1 MRRLSGIRWGV
12 VGLIVGISVGLAV
25 LLFKEYLISEIVD
38 ALEEEVTAACDCSLA
53 FDSFSLSFATL
64 RGRATNVR
72 LLEKGTTKL
81 SFESISAR
89 FNLSQ
94 ITHKIVELDAL
105 VLSNGY
111 ANGVG
116 PDSATFR
123 FIDQLTTPLPP
134 EKARPDRWRV
144 VLNHLEVRASQLRE
158 QLGER
163 SELVGTGVAL
173 DVRRAGETFLLT
185 PTIADLRYRTLVDP
199 TLQEFDELRLGS
211 ARGSVAIEDLQTV
224 FRELVLGRDD
234 SVFSLSGTVDTEHS
248 DRLSGSATYSLRS
261 EYIGLPEWLSGAFSG
276 SATLRGSLGSPIMCG
291 PLDAVTPAPFTLF
304 VPGSTALSFTT
315 LQGNLCV
322 DVNHG
327 KPIVALSELSA
338 TGPAATLKGSRPLR
352 YSQAGLTAQFEVTLP
367 QLAIGPFSAQSARGS
382 VAISPHGADTVAT
395 VTLDTTDLRL
405 QEQSLGPAQLSVTV
419 APGTVTVV
427 AHSTD
432 PRVGSLQWAGT
443 IDTTQSPPLLTSG
456 NLTLK
461 QYQLPLAVPIEDGRR
476 VPVAVTTSLSLSG
489 PLELAQLRGEGAT
502 SLSFPGVHDGMELR
516 GKSTLRDGILE
527 VALPDSNYKGILNLR
542 LDLLRAQSGKLRIAL
557 PSLSLSR
564 FMPQDRCGNL
574 SATLDYSFALS
585 KPLLGTGAL
594 TLNELSTGC
603 APYALQVRAP
613 RGIPITNGALQL
625 AEVSV
630 YGGAS
635 TLALSGEIGIARGF
649 NLKLEGAV
657 LLSAI
662 LPFLPALEDLQGSL
676 AVNATVTGAL
686 STPKLGG
693 RIQLS
698 AGELGMVSPAV
709 EVHKAQGSFL
719 LSNDR
724 VDIERLTGTINNG
737 NFSVSGQLLPFDIP
751 ASKIATHFSGVT
763 IEPLED
769 AIITCSGD
777 LTLDS
782 RDRARQTLSG
792 SITVDFAEIAKNFDL
807 NKIILQTLSGYFIPS
822 RVQPRANTRPINLDL
837 DVAIDAPRNVFV
849 LTPFFSAEL
858 NAHLRALGTIA
869 EPTVTGQMQVLSG
882 WVGLK
887 DTRFDVTSGTLSFR
901 PGSLAP
907 QLELAS
913 EGHLR
918 TSTGESILVMLE
930 AIGPLTNPRIAL
942 SSDRGLSHEELLAL
956 LTSSRSL
963 TGQTIANRAGAQ
975 FERDQRFFLSQDS
988 FESIW
993 SFLQSLARIET
1004 LSLEPI
1010 FNPFSGLIEP
1020 AVVARKNLTPR
1031 LYLLGNSTFGTLQNS
1046 RAAAVY
1052 NITPDMSLSA
1062 FVQSM
1067 PSRRQSALGSDLT
1080 YTILS
1085 EQPELIAIHVTGAT
1099 TVPQEE
1105 ILAAA
1110 RLGAASRVKNR
1121 AESLASI
1128 QRDVVQ
1134 FMNQQGF
1141 LAAQATVTCEA
1152 GTEYCS
1158 SLLIQITEG
1167 PRATVDSVIF
1177 QDTALPIPAAKI
1189 LDQVVKAGDVATAA
1203 VLQEIEKRLVIALR
1217 NEGYIAARVSPSYRA
1232 RESNGAVD
1240 LIIAVEPRQP
1250 ISFIFRGNTIFS
1262 AAEFLESIQLFER
1275 KRPFG
1280 NNTIK
1285 LLVENITRMYHDRG
1299 FLFVE
1304 VSYTED
1310 RSAPERIVYTVTVS
1324 EGATLPVRK
1333 LTLRGNDHLPLSR
1346 IKQVM
1351 RELGYSEEIS
1361 LFKPRYAVPDQLDAL
1376 RDILLATYRSEGYPD
1391 AQVHHSVERSEGADS
1406 LSITFQIDE
1415 GAPQRFSRLTV
1426 LGFPP
1431 QLSEPPAAPTPLSV
1445 PRVNRHVQLLLDTLT
1460 NEGYLYPQVTT
1471 EADADNGELTL
1482 RITAPN
1488 RITVSAVTF
1497 EGLVRINEAVA
1508 RTYTDLTVAAPYR
1521 SDDVNRTKQRLL
1533 RSGLFSRVEVVPAD
1547 GALDSPQ
1554 EALVVR
1560 LTERTLNTLEVGGG
1574 ANSELGLHL
1583 FGEAVDKSIFA
1594 DGRSLAL
1601 RLDSYLDRTG
1611 VSNTTDNPITQ
1622 AFASLRYT
1630 DPAIIGSDFTLSE
1643 DLRFQRQEL
1652 PTQEWDLNRVSLAS
1666 YLFRPLGSG
1675 LSVSA
1680 GHTFLLDN
1688 LQNVSPD
1695 AILSELDF
1703 NTVRLSFLSTII
1715 ALDRRDDPLL
1725 PRSGYQLALEPK
1737 LALREIGSQGTYGM
1751 INTSASGVVPLEPLS
1766 SRLSLGIRGLAG
1778 IAAPFD
1784 STTDIP
1790 ITQRFYLGGRTTV
1803 RGFRQNSL
1811 GPRGEDGAII
1821 GGDTLIAGNTQLQY
1835 LTTDSVSTH
1844 IFFDY
1849 GNVFLQDRGVHLA
1862 DLRTSMGIGFQF
1874 LSPIGP
1880 IGFDLGFP
1888 LNRLI
1893 GEPTSQLHFSV
1904 GSSF

>member
-1 MRRLSGIRWGV
+1 
-12 VGLIVGISVGLAV
+12 LIVGVSVGLAL

-38 ALEEEVTAACDCSLA
+38 ALEEEVTAACDCTLA

-94 ITHKIVELDAL
+94 ITRKVVELDAL
-105 VLSNGY
+105 VLSNGV

-123 FIDQLTTPLPP
+123 FIDQLTTPPSP
-134 EKARPDRWRV
+134 EKARPNRWRV
-144 VLNHLEVRASQLRE
+144 VLNHLEVRNSRLRE

-173 DVRRAGETFLLT
+173 DVRRTGETFLLT
-185 PTIADLRYRTLVDP
+185 PTITDLRYRTLTDP
-199 TLQEFDELRLGS
+199 TLQEFDELPLGS

-234 SVFSLSGTVDTEHS
+234 SQFSLSGTVDTEHA
-248 DRLSGSATYSLRS
+248 DRLTGSATYSLRS
-261 EYIGLPEWLSGAFSG
+261 EYLGLPDWLSGAFSG
-276 SATLRGSLGSPIMCG
+276 SGALSGSLGSPIVCG
-291 PLDAVTPAPFTLF
+291 PLDPVPPAPFTLF
-304 VPGSTALSFTT
+304 VPGSTALSFTS

-327 KPIVALSELSA
+327 KPIVSISELSA
-338 TGPAATLKGSRPLR
+338 TTPAATLRGSRPLR
-352 YSQAGLTAQFEVTLP
+352 YSQAGLTAQFELALP
-367 QLAIGPFSAQSARGS
+367 QLAIGPFSAQGARGS
-382 VAISPHGADTVAT
+382 VTISPRGADTIAT
-395 VTLDTTDLRL
+395 ITLDTTDLRL
-405 QEQSLGPAQLSVTV
+405 EEQSLGPAQLGVTV
-419 APGTVTVV
+419 TPGAVTVV

-443 IDTTQSPPLLTSG
+443 IDTTHSPPLLTSG

-461 QYQLPLAVPIEDGRR
+461 QYQLPLAVPLEDGRR
-476 VPVAVTTSLSLSG
+476 VPVAITTSLSLSG

-502 SLSFPGVHDGMELR
+502 SISFPELHDGMELR
-516 GKSTLRDGILE
+516 GKSTLRDGTLE
-527 VALPDSNYKGILNLR
+527 VTLPDSNYKGTLNLR
-542 LDLLRAQSGKLRIAL
+542 LDLLKSQSGKLRIAL
-557 PSLSLSR
+557 PGLPLSR
-564 FMPQDRCGNL
+564 FIPHDRCGTLNT
-574 SATLDYSFALS
+574 TLDYSFPIS
-585 KPLLGTGAL
+585 KPLLGSGAL
-594 TLNELSTGC
+594 ILHELSTGC

-613 RGIPITNGALQL
+613 REIPITNGALQL
-625 AEVSV
+625 AHVGV
-630 YGGAS
+630 HGGAS
-635 TLALSGEIGIARGF
+635 ALALSGEIGIARGF
-649 NLKLEGAV
+649 NLQLGGDV
-657 LLSAI
+657 LLSAL
-662 LPFLPALEDLQGSL
+662 LPFLPSLEDLQGTL
-676 AVNATVTGAL
+676 TANATVTGPL

-693 RIQLS
+693 RIQMN

-709 EVHKAQGSFL
+709 EVHKAQGLFL

-724 VDIERLTGTINNG
+724 IEIERFSGTLNNG
-737 NFSVSGQLLPFDIP
+737 NFSISGQLLPFDIP
-751 ASKIATHFSGVT
+751 ASKITTHISGVT

-769 AIITCSGD
+769 AVITCSGD

-792 SITVDFAEIAKNFDL
+792 SITVDFAEISKNFDL

-887 DTRFDVTSGTLSFR
+887 DTRFDVTSGTLAFR

-930 AIGPLTNPRIAL
+930 AVGPLTSPRIVL

-988 FESIW
+988 FTSIW

-1052 NITPDMSLSA
+1052 NVTPDMSLSA

-1085 EQPELIAIHVTGAT
+1085 EQPELLTIHVTGAT
-1099 TVPQEE
+1099 SIAQRDL
-1105 ILAAA
+1105 LAAA
-1110 RLGAASRVKNR
+1110 RLGGASRVKNR

-1128 QRDVVQ
+1128 QRDVLQ

-1141 LAAQATVTCEA
+1141 LGAQTAVTCET
-1152 GTEYCS
+1152 GVEYCNT
-1158 SLLIQITEG
+1158 LQIALTEG
-1167 PRATVDSVIF
+1167 PRATISSVIF
-1177 QDTALPIPAAKI
+1177 QETNLPIPAAKI
-1189 LDQVVKAGDVATAA
+1189 IDQVAKTGAVATTA
-1203 VLQEIEKRLVIALR
+1203 VLQEVERRLVIALR
-1217 NEGYIAARVSPSYRA
+1217 NEGYIAARVSPSYRSRDRA
-1232 RESNGAVD
+1232 GEVD
-1240 LIIAVEPRQP
+1240 LIIAIEPRQP
-1250 ISFIFRGNTIFS
+1250 ISFIFKGNTIFS

-1299 FLFVE
+1299 FRFVE

-1310 RSAPERIVYTVTVS
+1310 RSAPERIVYTVTIA
-1324 EGATLPVRK
+1324 EGVTLPVHEV
-1333 LTLRGNDHLPLSR
+1333 TLRGNDRLPLSR

-1361 LFKPRYAVPDQLDAL
+1361 LLKPRYAVPDQLDAL
-1376 RDILLATYRSEGYPD
+1376 RDILLTTYRSEGYPD
-1391 AQVHHSVERSEGADS
+1391 AQVNHSVERSKDTDS
-1406 LSITFQIDE
+1406 LSITFQIAE
-1415 GAPQRFSRLTV
+1415 GTPQIFSRLTV
-1426 LGFPP
+1426 SGFPP
-1431 QLSEPPAAPTPLSV
+1431 QLSELPAPPTPLSV
-1445 PRVNRHVQLLLDTLT
+1445 PRINRHVQLLLDTLT
-1460 NEGYLYPQVTT
+1460 NEGYLYPQVST
-1471 EADADNGELTL
+1471 EVSSTDNTLTL
-1482 RITAPN
+1482 QITTAD
-1488 RITVSAVTF
+1488 RITVSAISF
-1497 EGLVRINEAVA
+1497 EGLVRIKEAVA
-1508 RTYTDLTVAAPYR
+1508 RTYTDLTIAAPYR

-1547 GALDSPQ
+1547 GALDAPH

-1583 FGEAVDKSIFA
+1583 FGEAVDKSVFA

-1611 VSNTTDNPITQ
+1611 VSNSADNPFTQ

-1630 DPAIIGSDFTLSE
+1630 DPAIAGSDFTLSE

-1652 PTQEWDLNRVSLAS
+1652 PTQEWDLNRISLAS

-1737 LALREIGSQGTYGM
+1737 LALREIGSQGAYGI
-1751 INTSASGVVPLEPLS
+1751 INTSASGVVPLEALS
-1766 SRLSLGIRGLAG
+1766 SRLSIGVRGLAG
-1778 IAAPFD
+1778 IASPFD
-1784 STTDIP
+1784 STPDIP

-1811 GPRGEDGAII
+1811 GPRGADGAII

-1835 LTTDSVSTH
+1835 LATDSVSTH
-1844 IFFDY
+1844 LFFDY

-1862 DLRTSMGIGFQF
+1862 DIRTSLGIGFQF

-1888 LNRLI
+1888 LDRMV